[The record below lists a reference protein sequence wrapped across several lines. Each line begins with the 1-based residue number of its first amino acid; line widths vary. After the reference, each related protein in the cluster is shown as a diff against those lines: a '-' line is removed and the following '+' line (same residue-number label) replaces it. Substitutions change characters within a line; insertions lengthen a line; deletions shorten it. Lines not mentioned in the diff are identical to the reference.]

1 MKGLLLTTRRLITWA
16 KDRPLT
22 LRLAD
27 RLGRGRGRLRLLD
40 RLNPPPSAPHKPELS
55 NWEKHDLA
63 AAWIGHATVLL
74 RIGQKTILTDPV
86 FSSRIGVGLGLMTG
100 GPRRFIAPAL
110 TLRELPKIDLVLI
123 SHAHF
128 DHLDRPSLVRLPKRT
143 PIVTAH
149 HTRDLIDDLGF
160 NHVIELQWG
169 QRTRIGPLSV
179 TACEVN
185 HWGARTFY
193 DRHRGFNG
201 YVLEAANG
209 RVLYGGD
216 TAYHDR
222 FRSLGKVDLAV
233 MGIGAY
239 DPYIAAHATPEQ
251 AWKMADH
258 VRADFLM
265 PMHHST
271 FRLSHEPMHEP
282 MERMLAAAGRDEDRI
297 VARQIGMQWTMN

>member
-1 MKGLLLTTRRLITWA
+1 MTARRLINWA
-16 KDRPLT
+16 KDRPLM

-40 RLNPPPSAPHKPELS
+40 RLNPPTPAPHTPELS

-74 RIGQKTILTDPV
+74 RIGQMTVLTDPV

-100 GPRRFIAPAL
+100 GPRRFVAPAL
-110 TLRELPKIDLVLI
+110 ALRELPRIDLVLI

-149 HTRDLIDDLGF
+149 HTRDLIEDLGF
-160 NHVIELQWG
+160 RQVIELRWG
-169 QRTRIGPLSV
+169 EQTRLGPLSV

-193 DRHRGFNG
+193 DRFRGFNG
-201 YVLEAANG
+201 YLLEAANR

-233 MGIGAY
+233 MGIAAY

-251 AWKMADH
+251 VWRMADH
-258 VRADFLM
+258 VRADVLM

-271 FRLSHEPMHEP
+271 FRLSYEPMHEP
-282 MERMLAAAGRDEDRI
+282 MDRMLAAAGRDDYRV
-297 VARQIGMQWTMN
+297 VARQIGMQWTLN